1 MGALQA
7 RVVGI
12 ILSFLIIFLS
22 GFWLSHA
29 GKPYGGV
36 AGFIH
41 KIISLAAVILLISLA
56 VHAHHAARLSGVEW
70 AVCVLA
76 LLLFIAAIASGS
88 MVMAD
93 VSVQPARVAHRVAP
107 YLVFLASVAVIWLL
121 RRGR

>member
-7 RVVGI
+7 RVFGI
-12 ILSFLIIFLS
+12 ILTFPIIFLS

-29 GKPYGGV
+29 GKLFGGV

-41 KIISLAAVILLISLA
+41 KIISLAAVILLISLVA
-56 VHAHHAARLSGVEW
+56 YAHHAARLSGIEW

-76 LLLFIAAIASGS
+76 VLLFIAAMVSGG

-93 VSVQPARVAHRVAP
+93 VFVQPARMAHRVAP
-107 YLVFLASVAVIWLL
+107 YLVLLSSAAVIWLL
-121 RRGR
+121 RRSR